1 MFISG
6 GTVGKMDGEAL
17 YLSGRVLW
25 VVKSGGELHAKVLDD
40 YPYYVRIDLKTG
52 ENICTCPSGGNCE
65 HVEAVKLAYER
76 GFYFDC
82 PDVGE
87 FPEACA
93 LSMLNEVPK
102 LGLEVTLKE
111 LRHALET
118 DESGST
124 AAMLLLRG
132 IDLVERTKSWRK
144 IPVLEDAMEEYSA
157 LFPDYDLTERLKSRI
172 KLLLNKRSGEER

>member
-1 MFISG
+1 MLAG
-6 GTVGKMDGEAL
+6 GTVEKMDGEAL

-25 VVKSGGELHAKVLDD
+25 VVKNGEELHAKVLDD
-40 YPYYVRIDLKTG
+40 YPYYVRINLKTD
-52 ENICTCPSGGNCE
+52 ENICTCPSGGSCK
-65 HVEAVKLAYER
+65 HVEAVKLAYEH

-82 PDVGE
+82 PNGGM

-93 LSMLNEVPK
+93 FSMLNEVPE

-118 DESGST
+118 DESGSST
-124 AAMLLLRG
+124 AMLLLRAAE
-132 IDLVERTKSWRK
+132 LVGRTKAWRK
-144 IPVLEDAMEEYSA
+144 IAVLEDAMKEYSF

-172 KLLLNKRSGEER
+172 ELLLSKRSGEER